1 MAEMTPMMKQYL
13 EMKERNPDSILFFR
27 LGDFYEMFNEDARLV
42 SKELDLTLT
51 TRDRNKP
58 PEERTPMCGVP
69 YHSCDSYIAR
79 LIAKGY
85 KVAICEQTEDPA
97 TAKGLVDRDII
108 RVITPGTVIAS
119 SMLEEGRN
127 NFLCAV
133 YADSTALGLC
143 LCDISTGEV
152 FATSFP
158 SGEEALPHL
167 ENELGRFHPAEAV
180 LSDGAWNLEGLTGFL
195 REKLGCLCEN
205 GGEGRFRYD
214 VSRTQVEGQFRAGLD
229 SLPEGDR
236 AAVQATGGLL
246 SYLYETQKT
255 DLSHIAVFTYYT
267 AGQFMELDLTARQTL
282 ELTETM
288 RGKEKKGSLLWVL
301 DKTRTAMGHRLIR
314 GWLERPLLSPVQIAR
329 RQQAVIVLTTAGDD
343 PDRRSIG
350 WEIHEKCRRLLAW
363 RRGEPERELDSDL
376 PEWCPIMFGIGV
388 ITGDDPDKIDAMDIY
403 DEALWFACNP
413 GLGHNLRLSNFRR
426 EARAARQSEAAERL
440 FRWLR
445 LNQWI
450 SVKSVGWVP
459 VTIYDKTQFNRPEWA
474 GMNVLARRRAV
485 REYLRGKRCFG
496 GLDLSKS
503 TDLTA
508 FALIFPPQEGLETW
522 VALFWGWVPLDDL
535 EARETRDGVPY
546 GDWIRADFLQGC
558 EGDIIDYD
566 AVEQTIWQAAEEFD
580 LACLGLDPAMSWT
593 LSQRLMQSTAE
604 HEAIQVVEIR
614 QNMTGM
620 SPATKQLELLLRKGM
635 MLHEHN
641 TAARWCFGNVRCATD
656 GNENMK
662 PMKNRSVGRIDI
674 AVAWII
680 AMAAAMLC
688 DTEKPDL
695 AAALGR
701 ADFTL

>member
-1 MAEMTPMMKQYL
+1 M
-13 EMKERNPDSILFFR
+13 PDL
-27 LGDFYEMFNEDARLV
+27 
-42 SKELDLTLT
+42 LTLAPGVEVVRPDDG
-51 TRDRNKP
+51 TRLRYSEDEVALVRDFFSLLVFGQNEWAGQP
-58 PEERTPMCGVP
+58 FVLSAWEEEAIRQFYGVQAQDEDGAWSRYRRYLYEEIP
-69 YHSCDSYIAR
+69 KKNGKSEFAAGLGLYH
-79 LIAKGY
+79 LIADGEARPQVGIFAADKTN
-85 KVAICEQTEDPA
+85 A
-97 TAKGLVDRDII
+97 DII
-108 RVITPGTVIAS
+108 YQ
-119 SMLEEGRN
+119 
-127 NFLCAV
+127 CAKYMV
-133 YADSTALGLC
+133 EHTALGQPEHDPLVWC
-143 LCDISTGEV
+143 RDSVREIRSRDGGVMKVYSSDASTKHG
-152 FATSFP
+152 FSF
-158 SGEEALPHL
+158 SAIIID
-167 ENELGRFHPAEAV
+167 ELHAQPNRRLWDV
-180 LSDGAWNLEGLTGFL
+180 L
-195 REKLGCLCEN
+195 
-205 GGEGRFRYD
+205 
-214 VSRTQVEGQFRAGLD
+214 
-229 SLPEGDR
+229 
-236 AAVQATGGLL
+236 
-246 SYLYETQKT
+246 
-255 DLSHIAVFTYYT
+255 T
-267 AGQFMELDLTARQTL
+267 AGSDA
-282 ELTETM
+282 
-288 RGKEKKGSLLWVL
+288 
-301 DKTRTAMGHRLIR
+301 
-314 GWLERPLLSPVQIAR
+314 AR

-376 PEWCPIMFGIGV
+376 PEWCPIMFGVGIL
-388 ITGDDPDKIDAMDIY
+388 TGDDPDRIDALDIY
-403 DEALWFACNP
+403 DEKLWYACNP
-413 GLGHNLRLSNFRR
+413 GLGHNLRLSDFRR

-450 SVKSVGWVP
+450 AVKAVSWVP

-508 FALIFPPQEGLETW
+508 LVLLFPPQEGLETW

-558 EGDIIDYD
+558 AGDIIDYD

>member
-1 MAEMTPMMKQYL
+1 M
-13 EMKERNPDSILFFR
+13 PDL
-27 LGDFYEMFNEDARLV
+27 
-42 SKELDLTLT
+42 LTLAPGVEVVRPDDG
-51 TRDRNKP
+51 TRLRYSEDEVALVRDFFSLLVFGQNEWAGQP
-58 PEERTPMCGVP
+58 FVLSAWEEEAIRQFYGVQAQDEDGAWSRYRRYLYEEIP
-69 YHSCDSYIAR
+69 KKNGKSEFAAGLGLYH
-79 LIAKGY
+79 LIADGEARPQVGIFAADKTN
-85 KVAICEQTEDPA
+85 A
-97 TAKGLVDRDII
+97 DII
-108 RVITPGTVIAS
+108 YQ
-119 SMLEEGRN
+119 
-127 NFLCAV
+127 CAKYMV
-133 YADSTALGLC
+133 EHTALGQP
-143 LCDISTGEV
+143 E
-152 FATSFP
+152 
-158 SGEEALPHL
+158 H
-167 ENELGRFHPAEAV
+167 
-180 LSDGAWNLEGLTGFL
+180 
-195 REKLGCLCEN
+195 
-205 GGEGRFRYD
+205 
-214 VSRTQVEGQFRAGLD
+214 D
-229 SLPEGDR
+229 SLVWCRDSVREIRSRD
-236 AAVQATGGLL
+236 GGVMKVYSSDASTKHGFSFSAIIIDELHAQPNRRL
-246 SYLYETQKT
+246 WDVL
-255 DLSHIAVFTYYT
+255 T
-267 AGQFMELDLTARQTL
+267 AGSDA
-282 ELTETM
+282 
-288 RGKEKKGSLLWVL
+288 
-301 DKTRTAMGHRLIR
+301 
-314 GWLERPLLSPVQIAR
+314 AR

-388 ITGDDPDKIDAMDIY
+388 LTGDDPDRIDALDIY
-403 DEALWFACNP
+403 DEKLWYACNP
-413 GLGHNLRLSNFRR
+413 GLGHNLRLSDFRR

-450 SVKSVGWVP
+450 AVKAVSWVP

-508 FALIFPPQEGLETW
+508 LVLIFPPQEGLETW

-580 LACLGLDPAMSWT
+580 LVCLGLDPAMSWT

-604 HEAIQVVEIR
+604 HGAIQVVEIR

-620 SPATKQLELLLRKGM
+620 SPATKQLELLLRKGE

-674 AVAWII
+674 TVAWII

>member
-1 MAEMTPMMKQYL
+1 M
-13 EMKERNPDSILFFR
+13 PDL
-27 LGDFYEMFNEDARLV
+27 
-42 SKELDLTLT
+42 LTLAPGVEVVRPDDG
-51 TRDRNKP
+51 TRLRYSEDEVALVRDFFSLLVFGQNEWAGQP
-58 PEERTPMCGVP
+58 FVLSAWEEEAIRQFYGVQAQDEDGAWSRYRRYLYEEIP
-69 YHSCDSYIAR
+69 KKNGKSEFAAGLGLYH
-79 LIAKGY
+79 LIADGEARPQVGIFAADKTN
-85 KVAICEQTEDPA
+85 A
-97 TAKGLVDRDII
+97 DII
-108 RVITPGTVIAS
+108 YQ
-119 SMLEEGRN
+119 
-127 NFLCAV
+127 CAKYMV
-133 YADSTALGLC
+133 EHTALGQPEHDPLVWC
-143 LCDISTGEV
+143 RDSVREIRSRDGGVMKVYSSDASTKHG
-152 FATSFP
+152 FSF
-158 SGEEALPHL
+158 SAIIID
-167 ENELGRFHPAEAV
+167 ELHAQPNRRLWDV
-180 LSDGAWNLEGLTGFL
+180 L
-195 REKLGCLCEN
+195 
-205 GGEGRFRYD
+205 
-214 VSRTQVEGQFRAGLD
+214 
-229 SLPEGDR
+229 
-236 AAVQATGGLL
+236 
-246 SYLYETQKT
+246 
-255 DLSHIAVFTYYT
+255 T
-267 AGQFMELDLTARQTL
+267 AGSDA
-282 ELTETM
+282 
-288 RGKEKKGSLLWVL
+288 
-301 DKTRTAMGHRLIR
+301 
-314 GWLERPLLSPVQIAR
+314 AR

-343 PDRRSIG
+343 PARRSIG

-376 PEWCPIMFGIGV
+376 PEWCPIMFGVGIL
-388 ITGDDPDKIDAMDIY
+388 TGDDPDRIDALDIY
-403 DEALWFACNP
+403 DEKLWYACNP
-413 GLGHNLRLSNFRR
+413 GLGHNLRLSDFRR

-450 SVKSVGWVP
+450 AVKSVGWVP

-508 FALIFPPQEGLETW
+508 LVLLFPPQEGLETW

-558 EGDIIDYD
+558 AGDIIDYD

>member
-1 MAEMTPMMKQYL
+1 M
-13 EMKERNPDSILFFR
+13 PDL
-27 LGDFYEMFNEDARLV
+27 
-42 SKELDLTLT
+42 LTLAPGVEVVRPDDG
-51 TRDRNKP
+51 TRLRYSEDEVALVRDFFSLLVFGQNEWAGQP
-58 PEERTPMCGVP
+58 FVLSAWEEEAIRQFYGVQAQDEDGAWSRYRRYLYEEIP
-69 YHSCDSYIAR
+69 KKNGKSEFAAGLGLYH
-79 LIAKGY
+79 LIADGEARPQVGIFAADKTN
-85 KVAICEQTEDPA
+85 A
-97 TAKGLVDRDII
+97 DII
-108 RVITPGTVIAS
+108 YQ
-119 SMLEEGRN
+119 
-127 NFLCAV
+127 CAKYMV
-133 YADSTALGLC
+133 EHTALGQPEHDPLVWC
-143 LCDISTGEV
+143 RDSVREIRSRDGGVMKVYSSDASTKHG
-152 FATSFP
+152 FSF
-158 SGEEALPHL
+158 SAIIID
-167 ENELGRFHPAEAV
+167 ELHAQPNRRLWDV
-180 LSDGAWNLEGLTGFL
+180 L
-195 REKLGCLCEN
+195 
-205 GGEGRFRYD
+205 
-214 VSRTQVEGQFRAGLD
+214 
-229 SLPEGDR
+229 
-236 AAVQATGGLL
+236 
-246 SYLYETQKT
+246 
-255 DLSHIAVFTYYT
+255 T
-267 AGQFMELDLTARQTL
+267 AGSDA
-282 ELTETM
+282 
-288 RGKEKKGSLLWVL
+288 
-301 DKTRTAMGHRLIR
+301 
-314 GWLERPLLSPVQIAR
+314 AR

-376 PEWCPIMFGIGV
+376 TEWCPIMFGVGIL
-388 ITGDDPDKIDAMDIY
+388 TGDDPDRIDALDIY
-403 DEALWFACNP
+403 DEKLWYACNP
-413 GLGHNLRLSNFRR
+413 GLGHNLRLSDFRR

-450 SVKSVGWVP
+450 AVKSVGWVP

-508 FALIFPPQEGLETW
+508 LVLLFPPQEGLETW

-558 EGDIIDYD
+558 AGDIIDYD

>member
-1 MAEMTPMMKQYL
+1 M
-13 EMKERNPDSILFFR
+13 PDL
-27 LGDFYEMFNEDARLV
+27 
-42 SKELDLTLT
+42 LTLAPGVEVVRPDDG
-51 TRDRNKP
+51 TRLRYSEDEVALVRDFFSLLVFGQNEWAGQP
-58 PEERTPMCGVP
+58 FVLSAWEEEAIRQFYGVQAQDEDGAWSRYRRYLYEEIP
-69 YHSCDSYIAR
+69 KKNGKSEFAAGLGLYH
-79 LIAKGY
+79 LIADGEARPQVGIFAADKTN
-85 KVAICEQTEDPA
+85 A
-97 TAKGLVDRDII
+97 DII
-108 RVITPGTVIAS
+108 YQ
-119 SMLEEGRN
+119 
-127 NFLCAV
+127 CAKYMV
-133 YADSTALGLC
+133 EHTALGQPEHDPLVWC
-143 LCDISTGEV
+143 RDSVREIRSRDGGVMKVYSSDASTKHG
-152 FATSFP
+152 FSF
-158 SGEEALPHL
+158 SAIIID
-167 ENELGRFHPAEAV
+167 ELHAQPNRRLWDV
-180 LSDGAWNLEGLTGFL
+180 L
-195 REKLGCLCEN
+195 
-205 GGEGRFRYD
+205 
-214 VSRTQVEGQFRAGLD
+214 
-229 SLPEGDR
+229 
-236 AAVQATGGLL
+236 
-246 SYLYETQKT
+246 
-255 DLSHIAVFTYYT
+255 T
-267 AGQFMELDLTARQTL
+267 AGSDA
-282 ELTETM
+282 
-288 RGKEKKGSLLWVL
+288 
-301 DKTRTAMGHRLIR
+301 
-314 GWLERPLLSPVQIAR
+314 AR

-376 PEWCPIMFGIGV
+376 PEWCPIMFGVGIL
-388 ITGDDPDKIDAMDIY
+388 TGDDPDRIDALDIY
-403 DEALWFACNP
+403 DEKLWYACNP
-413 GLGHNLRLSNFRR
+413 GLGHNLRLSDFRR

-450 SVKSVGWVP
+450 AVKSVGWVP

-508 FALIFPPQEGLETW
+508 LVLDFPPQEGLETW

-558 EGDIIDYD
+558 AGDIIDYD

>member
-1 MAEMTPMMKQYL
+1 M
-13 EMKERNPDSILFFR
+13 PDL
-27 LGDFYEMFNEDARLV
+27 
-42 SKELDLTLT
+42 LTLAPGVEVVRPDDG
-51 TRDRNKP
+51 TRLRYSGDEVALVRDFFSLLVFGQNEWAGQP
-58 PEERTPMCGVP
+58 FVLSAWEEEAIRQFYGVQAQDEDGAWSRYRRYLYEEIP
-69 YHSCDSYIAR
+69 KKNGKSEFAAGLGLYH
-79 LIAKGY
+79 LIADGEARPQVGIFAADKTN
-85 KVAICEQTEDPA
+85 A
-97 TAKGLVDRDII
+97 DII
-108 RVITPGTVIAS
+108 YQ
-119 SMLEEGRN
+119 
-127 NFLCAV
+127 CAKYMV
-133 YADSTALGLC
+133 EHTALGQP
-143 LCDISTGEV
+143 E
-152 FATSFP
+152 
-158 SGEEALPHL
+158 H
-167 ENELGRFHPAEAV
+167 
-180 LSDGAWNLEGLTGFL
+180 
-195 REKLGCLCEN
+195 
-205 GGEGRFRYD
+205 
-214 VSRTQVEGQFRAGLD
+214 D
-229 SLPEGDR
+229 SLVWCRDSVREIRSRD
-236 AAVQATGGLL
+236 GGVMKVYSSDASTKHGFSFSAIIIDELHAQPNRRL
-246 SYLYETQKT
+246 WDVL
-255 DLSHIAVFTYYT
+255 T
-267 AGQFMELDLTARQTL
+267 AGSDA
-282 ELTETM
+282 
-288 RGKEKKGSLLWVL
+288 
-301 DKTRTAMGHRLIR
+301 
-314 GWLERPLLSPVQIAR
+314 AR

-388 ITGDDPDKIDAMDIY
+388 LTGDDPDRIDALDIY
-403 DEALWFACNP
+403 DEKLWYACNP
-413 GLGHNLRLSNFRR
+413 GLGHNLRLSDFRR

-450 SVKSVGWVP
+450 AVKAVSWVP

-508 FALIFPPQEGLETW
+508 LVLVFPPQEGLETW

-546 GDWIRADFLQGC
+546 GDWLRADFLQGC

-580 LACLGLDPAMSWT
+580 LVCLGLDPAMSWT
-593 LSQRLMQSTAE
+593 LSQRLMQRTAE
-604 HEAIQVVEIR
+604 HEAIEVIEIR

-620 SPATKQLELLLRKGM
+620 SPATKQLEVLLRKGE

-674 AVAWII
+674 TVAWII
-680 AMAAAMLC
+680 AMAAAMLK
-688 DTEKPDL
+688 DVEKPDL

-701 ADFTL
+701 EDFSL

>member
-1 MAEMTPMMKQYL
+1 M
-13 EMKERNPDSILFFR
+13 PDL
-27 LGDFYEMFNEDARLV
+27 
-42 SKELDLTLT
+42 LTLAPGVEVVRPDDG
-51 TRDRNKP
+51 TRLRYSEDEVALVRDFFSLLVFGQNEWAGQP
-58 PEERTPMCGVP
+58 FVLSAWEEEAIRQFYGVQAQDEDGAWSRYRRYLYEEIP
-69 YHSCDSYIAR
+69 KKNGKSEFAAGLGLYH
-79 LIAKGY
+79 LIADGEARPQVGIFAADKTN
-85 KVAICEQTEDPA
+85 A
-97 TAKGLVDRDII
+97 DII
-108 RVITPGTVIAS
+108 YQ
-119 SMLEEGRN
+119 
-127 NFLCAV
+127 CAKYMV
-133 YADSTALGLC
+133 EHTALGQPEHDPLVWC
-143 LCDISTGEV
+143 RDSVREIRSRDGGVMKVYSSDASTKHG
-152 FATSFP
+152 FSF
-158 SGEEALPHL
+158 SAIIID
-167 ENELGRFHPAEAV
+167 ELHAQPNRRLWDV
-180 LSDGAWNLEGLTGFL
+180 L
-195 REKLGCLCEN
+195 
-205 GGEGRFRYD
+205 
-214 VSRTQVEGQFRAGLD
+214 
-229 SLPEGDR
+229 
-236 AAVQATGGLL
+236 
-246 SYLYETQKT
+246 
-255 DLSHIAVFTYYT
+255 T
-267 AGQFMELDLTARQTL
+267 AGSDA
-282 ELTETM
+282 
-288 RGKEKKGSLLWVL
+288 
-301 DKTRTAMGHRLIR
+301 
-314 GWLERPLLSPVQIAR
+314 AR

-388 ITGDDPDKIDAMDIY
+388 LTGDDPDRIDALDIY

-413 GLGHNLRLSNFRR
+413 GLGHNLRLSDFRR

-450 SVKSVGWVP
+450 AVKAVSWVP

-508 FALIFPPQEGLETW
+508 LVLIFPPQEGLETW

-580 LACLGLDPAMSWT
+580 LVCLGLDPAMSWT

-604 HEAIQVVEIR
+604 HGAIEVIEIR

-620 SPATKQLELLLRKGM
+620 SPATKQLEVLLRKGE

-674 AVAWII
+674 TVAWII
-680 AMAAAMLC
+680 AMAAAMLK

-701 ADFTL
+701 EDFSL

>member
-1 MAEMTPMMKQYL
+1 M
-13 EMKERNPDSILFFR
+13 PDL
-27 LGDFYEMFNEDARLV
+27 
-42 SKELDLTLT
+42 LTLAPGVEVVRPDDG
-51 TRDRNKP
+51 TRLRYSEDEVALVRDFFSLLVFGQNEWAGQP
-58 PEERTPMCGVP
+58 FVLSAWEEEAIRQFYGVQAQDEDGAWSRYRRYLYEEIP
-69 YHSCDSYIAR
+69 KKNGKSEFAAGLGLYH
-79 LIAKGY
+79 LIADGEARPQVGIFAADKTN
-85 KVAICEQTEDPA
+85 A
-97 TAKGLVDRDII
+97 DII
-108 RVITPGTVIAS
+108 YQ
-119 SMLEEGRN
+119 
-127 NFLCAV
+127 CAKYMV
-133 YADSTALGLC
+133 EHTALGQPEHDPLVWC
-143 LCDISTGEV
+143 RDSVREIRSRDGGVMKVYSSDASTKHG
-152 FATSFP
+152 FSF
-158 SGEEALPHL
+158 SAIIID
-167 ENELGRFHPAEAV
+167 ELHAQPNRRLWDV
-180 LSDGAWNLEGLTGFL
+180 L
-195 REKLGCLCEN
+195 
-205 GGEGRFRYD
+205 
-214 VSRTQVEGQFRAGLD
+214 
-229 SLPEGDR
+229 
-236 AAVQATGGLL
+236 
-246 SYLYETQKT
+246 
-255 DLSHIAVFTYYT
+255 T
-267 AGQFMELDLTARQTL
+267 AGSDA
-282 ELTETM
+282 
-288 RGKEKKGSLLWVL
+288 
-301 DKTRTAMGHRLIR
+301 
-314 GWLERPLLSPVQIAR
+314 AR

-376 PEWCPIMFGIGV
+376 PEWCPIMFGVGIL
-388 ITGDDPDKIDAMDIY
+388 TGDDPDRIDALDIY
-403 DEALWFACNP
+403 DEKLWYACNP
-413 GLGHNLRLSNFRR
+413 GLGHNLRLSDFRR

-450 SVKSVGWVP
+450 AVKSVGWVP

-508 FALIFPPQEGLETW
+508 LVLLFPPQEGLETW

-546 GDWIRADFLQGC
+546 GDWLRADFLQGC

-641 TAARWCFGNVRCATD
+641 TAARGCFGNVRCATD

>member
-1 MAEMTPMMKQYL
+1 M
-13 EMKERNPDSILFFR
+13 PDL
-27 LGDFYEMFNEDARLV
+27 
-42 SKELDLTLT
+42 LTLAPGVEVVRPDDGT
-51 TRDRNKP
+51 QLRYSEDEVALVRDFFSLLVFGQNEWAGQP
-58 PEERTPMCGVP
+58 FALSAWEEEAIRQFYGVQAQDEDGAWSRYRRYLYEEIP
-69 YHSCDSYIAR
+69 KKNGKSEFAAGLGLYH
-79 LIAKGY
+79 LIADGEARPQVGIFAADKTN
-85 KVAICEQTEDPA
+85 A
-97 TAKGLVDRDII
+97 DII
-108 RVITPGTVIAS
+108 YQ
-119 SMLEEGRN
+119 
-127 NFLCAV
+127 CAKYMV
-133 YADSTALGLC
+133 EHTALGQP
-143 LCDISTGEV
+143 E
-152 FATSFP
+152 
-158 SGEEALPHL
+158 H
-167 ENELGRFHPAEAV
+167 
-180 LSDGAWNLEGLTGFL
+180 
-195 REKLGCLCEN
+195 
-205 GGEGRFRYD
+205 
-214 VSRTQVEGQFRAGLD
+214 D
-229 SLPEGDR
+229 SLVWCRDSVREIRSRD
-236 AAVQATGGLL
+236 GGVMKVYSSDASTKHGFSFSAIIIDELHAQPNRRL
-246 SYLYETQKT
+246 WDVL
-255 DLSHIAVFTYYT
+255 T
-267 AGQFMELDLTARQTL
+267 AGSDA
-282 ELTETM
+282 
-288 RGKEKKGSLLWVL
+288 
-301 DKTRTAMGHRLIR
+301 
-314 GWLERPLLSPVQIAR
+314 AR

-388 ITGDDPDKIDAMDIY
+388 LTGDDPDRIDALDIY
-403 DEALWFACNP
+403 DEKLWYACNP
-413 GLGHNLRLSNFRR
+413 GLGHNLRLSDFRR

-450 SVKSVGWVP
+450 AVKAVSWVP

-508 FALIFPPQEGLETW
+508 LVLVFPPQEGLETW

-546 GDWIRADFLQGC
+546 GDWLRADFLQGC

-580 LACLGLDPAMSWT
+580 LVCLGLDPAMSWT
-593 LSQRLMQSTAE
+593 LSQRLMQRTAE
-604 HEAIQVVEIR
+604 HEAIEVIEIR

-620 SPATKQLELLLRKGM
+620 SPATKQLEVLLRKGE

-674 AVAWII
+674 TVAWII
-680 AMAAAMLC
+680 AMAAAMLK
-688 DTEKPDL
+688 DVEKPDL

-701 ADFTL
+701 EDFSL

>member
-1 MAEMTPMMKQYL
+1 M
-13 EMKERNPDSILFFR
+13 PDL
-27 LGDFYEMFNEDARLV
+27 
-42 SKELDLTLT
+42 LTLAPGVEVVRPDDG
-51 TRDRNKP
+51 TRLRYSEDEVALVRDFFSLLVFGQNEWAGQP
-58 PEERTPMCGVP
+58 FVLSAWEEEAIRQFYGVQAQDEDGAWSRYRRYLYEEIP
-69 YHSCDSYIAR
+69 KKNGKSEFAAGLGLYH
-79 LIAKGY
+79 LIADGEARPQVGIFAADKTN
-85 KVAICEQTEDPA
+85 A
-97 TAKGLVDRDII
+97 DII
-108 RVITPGTVIAS
+108 YQ
-119 SMLEEGRN
+119 
-127 NFLCAV
+127 CAKYMV
-133 YADSTALGLC
+133 EHTALGQPEHDPLVWC
-143 LCDISTGEV
+143 RDSVREIRSRDGGVMKVYSSDASTKHG
-152 FATSFP
+152 FSF
-158 SGEEALPHL
+158 SAIIID
-167 ENELGRFHPAEAV
+167 ELHAQPNRRLWDV
-180 LSDGAWNLEGLTGFL
+180 L
-195 REKLGCLCEN
+195 
-205 GGEGRFRYD
+205 
-214 VSRTQVEGQFRAGLD
+214 
-229 SLPEGDR
+229 
-236 AAVQATGGLL
+236 
-246 SYLYETQKT
+246 
-255 DLSHIAVFTYYT
+255 T
-267 AGQFMELDLTARQTL
+267 AGSDA
-282 ELTETM
+282 
-288 RGKEKKGSLLWVL
+288 
-301 DKTRTAMGHRLIR
+301 
-314 GWLERPLLSPVQIAR
+314 AR

-376 PEWCPIMFGIGV
+376 PEWCPIMFGVGIL
-388 ITGDDPDKIDAMDIY
+388 TGDDPDRIDALDIY
-403 DEALWFACNP
+403 DEKLWYACNP
-413 GLGHNLRLSNFRR
+413 GLGHNLRLSDFRR

-450 SVKSVGWVP
+450 AVKSVGWVP

-508 FALIFPPQEGLETW
+508 LVLLFPPQEGLETW

-558 EGDIIDYD
+558 AGDIIDYD

-701 ADFTL
+701 ADFTR

>member
-1 MAEMTPMMKQYL
+1 M
-13 EMKERNPDSILFFR
+13 PDL
-27 LGDFYEMFNEDARLV
+27 
-42 SKELDLTLT
+42 LTLAPGVEVVRPDDG
-51 TRDRNKP
+51 TRLRYSGDEVELVRNFFSLLVFGQNEWAGQP
-58 PEERTPMCGVP
+58 FVLSAWEEEAIRQFYGVQAQDEDGTWSRYRRYLYEEIP
-69 YHSCDSYIAR
+69 KKNGKSEFAAGLGLYH
-79 LIAKGY
+79 LIADGEARPQVGIFAADKTN
-85 KVAICEQTEDPA
+85 A
-97 TAKGLVDRDII
+97 DII
-108 RVITPGTVIAS
+108 YQ
-119 SMLEEGRN
+119 
-127 NFLCAV
+127 CAKYMV
-133 YADSTALGLC
+133 EHTALGQP
-143 LCDISTGEV
+143 E
-152 FATSFP
+152 
-158 SGEEALPHL
+158 H
-167 ENELGRFHPAEAV
+167 
-180 LSDGAWNLEGLTGFL
+180 
-195 REKLGCLCEN
+195 
-205 GGEGRFRYD
+205 
-214 VSRTQVEGQFRAGLD
+214 D
-229 SLPEGDR
+229 SLVWCRDSVREIRSRD
-236 AAVQATGGLL
+236 GGVMKVYSSDASTKHGFSFSAIIIDELHAQPNRRL
-246 SYLYETQKT
+246 WDVL
-255 DLSHIAVFTYYT
+255 T
-267 AGQFMELDLTARQTL
+267 AGSDA
-282 ELTETM
+282 
-288 RGKEKKGSLLWVL
+288 
-301 DKTRTAMGHRLIR
+301 
-314 GWLERPLLSPVQIAR
+314 AR

-388 ITGDDPDKIDAMDIY
+388 LTGDDPDRIDALDIY
-403 DEALWFACNP
+403 DEKLWYACNP
-413 GLGHNLRLSNFRR
+413 GLGHNLRLSDFRR

-450 SVKSVGWVP
+450 AVKAVSWVP

-508 FALIFPPQEGLETW
+508 LVLIFPPQEGLETW

-580 LACLGLDPAMSWT
+580 LVCLGLDPAMSWT

-662 PMKNRSVGRIDI
+662 PMKTRSVGRIDI

>member
-1 MAEMTPMMKQYL
+1 M
-13 EMKERNPDSILFFR
+13 PDL
-27 LGDFYEMFNEDARLV
+27 
-42 SKELDLTLT
+42 LTLAPGVEVVRPDDG
-51 TRDRNKP
+51 TRLRYSED
-58 PEERTPMCGVP
+58 E
-69 YHSCDSYIAR
+69 
-79 LIAKGY
+79 
-85 KVAICEQTEDPA
+85 VA
-97 TAKGLVDRDII
+97 LVRDFF
-108 RVITPGTVIAS
+108 S
-119 SMLEEGRN
+119 L
-127 NFLCAV
+127 L
-133 YADSTALGLC
+133 
-143 LCDISTGEV
+143 V
-152 FATSFP
+152 FGQNEWAGQPFVLSAWE
-158 SGEEALPHL
+158 EEAIRQFYGVQAQD
-167 ENELGRFHPAEAV
+167 E
-180 LSDGAWNLEGLTGFL
+180 DGAWS
-195 REKLGCLCEN
+195 
-205 GGEGRFRYD
+205 RY
-214 VSRTQVEGQFRAGLD
+214 RR
-229 SLPEGDR
+229 
-236 AAVQATGGLL
+236 
-246 SYLYETQKT
+246 YLYEEIPKKNGKSEFAAGLGLYHLIADGEARPQVGIFAADKT
-255 DLSHIAVFTYYT
+255 NADIIYQCAKYMVEHTALSQPEHDPLVWCRDSVREIRSRDGGVMKVYSSDASTKHGFSFSAIIIDELHAQPNRRLWDVLT
-267 AGQFMELDLTARQTL
+267 AGSDA
-282 ELTETM
+282 
-288 RGKEKKGSLLWVL
+288 
-301 DKTRTAMGHRLIR
+301 
-314 GWLERPLLSPVQIAR
+314 AR

-388 ITGDDPDKIDAMDIY
+388 LTGDDPDRIDELDIY

-413 GLGHNLRLSNFRR
+413 GLGHNLRLSDFRR

-450 SVKSVGWVP
+450 AVKAVSWVP

-508 FALIFPPQEGLETW
+508 LVLIFPPQEGLETW

-604 HEAIQVVEIR
+604 HEAIQVMEIR
-614 QNMTGM
+614 QNMMGM
-620 SPATKQLELLLRKGM
+620 SPATKQLELLLRKGE

-674 AVAWII
+674 TVAWII
-680 AMAAAMLC
+680 AMAAAMLRMPVG
-688 DTEKPDL
+688 PDINEHVL
-695 AAALGR
+695 SEDWGV
-701 ADFTL
+701 

>member
-1 MAEMTPMMKQYL
+1 MP
-13 EMKERNPDSILFFR
+13 
-27 LGDFYEMFNEDARLV
+27 
-42 SKELDLTLT
+42 ELLTLAPGVEVVRPDDG
-51 TRDRNKP
+51 TRLRYSEDEVALVRDFFSLLVFGQNEWAGQP
-58 PEERTPMCGVP
+58 FVLSAWEEEAIRQFYGVQAQDEDGAWSRYRRYLYEEIP
-69 YHSCDSYIAR
+69 KKNGKSEFAAGLGLYH
-79 LIAKGY
+79 LIADGEARPQVGIFAADKTN
-85 KVAICEQTEDPA
+85 A
-97 TAKGLVDRDII
+97 DII
-108 RVITPGTVIAS
+108 YQ
-119 SMLEEGRN
+119 
-127 NFLCAV
+127 CAKYMV
-133 YADSTALGLC
+133 EHTALGQPEHDPLVWC
-143 LCDISTGEV
+143 RDSVREIRSRDGGVMKVYSSDASTKHG
-152 FATSFP
+152 FSF
-158 SGEEALPHL
+158 SAIIID
-167 ENELGRFHPAEAV
+167 ELHAQPNRRLWDV
-180 LSDGAWNLEGLTGFL
+180 L
-195 REKLGCLCEN
+195 
-205 GGEGRFRYD
+205 
-214 VSRTQVEGQFRAGLD
+214 
-229 SLPEGDR
+229 
-236 AAVQATGGLL
+236 
-246 SYLYETQKT
+246 
-255 DLSHIAVFTYYT
+255 T
-267 AGQFMELDLTARQTL
+267 AGSDA
-282 ELTETM
+282 
-288 RGKEKKGSLLWVL
+288 
-301 DKTRTAMGHRLIR
+301 
-314 GWLERPLLSPVQIAR
+314 AR

-376 PEWCPIMFGIGV
+376 PEWCPIMFGVGIL
-388 ITGDDPDKIDAMDIY
+388 TGDDPDRIDALDIY
-403 DEALWFACNP
+403 DEKLWYACNP
-413 GLGHNLRLSNFRR
+413 GLGHNLRLSDFRR

-450 SVKSVGWVP
+450 AVKSVGWVP

-508 FALIFPPQEGLETW
+508 LVLLFPPQEGLETW

-558 EGDIIDYD
+558 AGDIIDYD

-604 HEAIQVVEIR
+604 HGAIEVIEIR

>member
-1 MAEMTPMMKQYL
+1 M
-13 EMKERNPDSILFFR
+13 PDL
-27 LGDFYEMFNEDARLV
+27 
-42 SKELDLTLT
+42 LTLAPGVEVVRPDDG
-51 TRDRNKP
+51 TRLRYSGDEVELVRNFFSLLVFGQNEWAGQP
-58 PEERTPMCGVP
+58 FVLSAWEEEAIRQFYGVQAQDEDGAWSRYRRYLYEEIP
-69 YHSCDSYIAR
+69 KKNGKSEFAAGLGLYH
-79 LIAKGY
+79 LIADGEARPQVGIFAADKTN
-85 KVAICEQTEDPA
+85 A
-97 TAKGLVDRDII
+97 DII
-108 RVITPGTVIAS
+108 YQ
-119 SMLEEGRN
+119 
-127 NFLCAV
+127 CAKYMV
-133 YADSTALGLC
+133 EHTALGQP
-143 LCDISTGEV
+143 E
-152 FATSFP
+152 
-158 SGEEALPHL
+158 H
-167 ENELGRFHPAEAV
+167 
-180 LSDGAWNLEGLTGFL
+180 
-195 REKLGCLCEN
+195 
-205 GGEGRFRYD
+205 
-214 VSRTQVEGQFRAGLD
+214 D
-229 SLPEGDR
+229 SLVWCRDSVREIRSRD
-236 AAVQATGGLL
+236 GGVMKVYSSDASTKHGFSFSAIIIDELHAQPNRRL
-246 SYLYETQKT
+246 WDVL
-255 DLSHIAVFTYYT
+255 T
-267 AGQFMELDLTARQTL
+267 AGSDA
-282 ELTETM
+282 
-288 RGKEKKGSLLWVL
+288 
-301 DKTRTAMGHRLIR
+301 
-314 GWLERPLLSPVQIAR
+314 AR

-388 ITGDDPDKIDAMDIY
+388 LTGDDPDRIDALDIY

-413 GLGHNLRLSNFRR
+413 GLGHNLRLSDFRR

-450 SVKSVGWVP
+450 AVKAVSWVP

-508 FALIFPPQEGLETW
+508 LVLVFPPQEGLETW

-580 LACLGLDPAMSWT
+580 LVCLGLDPAMSWT

-604 HEAIQVVEIR
+604 HGAIQVVEIR
-614 QNMTGM
+614 QNMMGM
-620 SPATKQLELLLRKGM
+620 SPATKQLELLLRKGE

-674 AVAWII
+674 TVAWII

>member
-1 MAEMTPMMKQYL
+1 M
-13 EMKERNPDSILFFR
+13 PDL
-27 LGDFYEMFNEDARLV
+27 
-42 SKELDLTLT
+42 LTLAPGVEVVRPDDG
-51 TRDRNKP
+51 TRLRYSGDEVELVRNFFSLLVFGQNEWAGQP
-58 PEERTPMCGVP
+58 FVLSAWEEEAIRQFYGVQAQDEDGTWSRYRRYLYEEIP
-69 YHSCDSYIAR
+69 KKNGKSEFAAGLGLYH
-79 LIAKGY
+79 LIADGEARPQVGIFAADKTN
-85 KVAICEQTEDPA
+85 A
-97 TAKGLVDRDII
+97 DII
-108 RVITPGTVIAS
+108 YQ
-119 SMLEEGRN
+119 
-127 NFLCAV
+127 CAKYMV
-133 YADSTALGLC
+133 EHTALGQPEHAPLVWC
-143 LCDISTGEV
+143 RDSVREIRSRDGGVMKVYSSDASTKHG
-152 FATSFP
+152 FSF
-158 SGEEALPHL
+158 SAIIID
-167 ENELGRFHPAEAV
+167 ELHAQPNRRLWDV
-180 LSDGAWNLEGLTGFL
+180 L
-195 REKLGCLCEN
+195 
-205 GGEGRFRYD
+205 
-214 VSRTQVEGQFRAGLD
+214 
-229 SLPEGDR
+229 
-236 AAVQATGGLL
+236 
-246 SYLYETQKT
+246 
-255 DLSHIAVFTYYT
+255 T
-267 AGQFMELDLTARQTL
+267 AGSDA
-282 ELTETM
+282 
-288 RGKEKKGSLLWVL
+288 
-301 DKTRTAMGHRLIR
+301 
-314 GWLERPLLSPVQIAR
+314 AR

-376 PEWCPIMFGIGV
+376 PEWCPIMFGVGIL
-388 ITGDDPDKIDAMDIY
+388 TGDDPDKIDVLDIY
-403 DEALWFACNP
+403 DEKLWYACNP
-413 GLGHNLRLSNFRR
+413 GLGHNLRLSDFRR

-450 SVKSVGWVP
+450 AVKAVSWVP

-558 EGDIIDYD
+558 VGDIIDYD

-674 AVAWII
+674 TVAWII